1 MMNYWELYGKIQDRE
16 RQDSLLNLELCPWG
30 KGIALVPSVIT
41 YALSLQT
48 TTERWRV
55 CSIWNF
61 SLEAWGKGII
71 LVRCIITHTLSL
83 FILIFYFLFLCIA
96 FWDWSATGHSRV
108 EQLAPPSK
116 VHWQRGRRSSTCT
129 LGYWVWNPGWVCDP
143 RRACQWAITTGVF
156 VSTVEILTLYS
167 HSFVNR
173 EVFHCSFTF
182 FYSFSLS

>member
-61 SLEAWGKGII
+61 SLEA
-71 LVRCIITHTLSL
+71 
-83 FILIFYFLFLCIA
+83 
-96 FWDWSATGHSRV
+96 
-108 EQLAPPSK
+108 
-116 VHWQRGRRSSTCT
+116 
-129 LGYWVWNPGWVCDP
+129 
-143 RRACQWAITTGVF
+143 
-156 VSTVEILTLYS
+156 
-167 HSFVNR
+167 
-173 EVFHCSFTF
+173 
-182 FYSFSLS
+182 